1 MEEVYK
7 PILGFEKK
15 YLISNYGN
23 IKSIKTNKILKKQ
36 IINDGYLSST
46 LCGKPYLIHKLV
58 IENFSNEKK
67 INVVDHIDGNKQNNC
82 IFNLRHTTFS
92 ENTKNAYINN
102 PKMKKILTKV
112 YKYDINN
119 KLIKIYSSM
128 AECKNDNNISN
139 SSVIRNAS
147 NNNKLINN
155 YYYKTED
162 KKNNKIK
169 INLDDII
176 KIKDDEQFLKID
188 DFFNNN
194 FKNYYISNYG
204 RIYNINKQ
212 IIMKTLK
219 KVNGYE
225 FITMVSD
232 DSKTFKIPIHRLV
245 AYFFINKYENKKVIN
260 HIDENKYNN
269 YFKNLEITTQ
279 KDNII
284 HSKALK
290 INKYTLDM
298 KLINKYNCMKD
309 AANELKIEKY
319 GNISKCCQGKL
330 KSAYRF
336 IWKYDN

>member
-7 PILGFEKK
+7 PIANFEEK

-23 IKSIKTNKILKKQ
+23 IKSIKKNKILKKQ
-36 IINDGYLSST
+36 IINNGYLSTT

-67 INVVDHIDGNKQNNC
+67 SDVVDHIDGNKQNNC
-82 IFNLRHTTFS
+82 ISNLRHTTFS
-92 ENTKNAYINN
+92 ENAKNAYVNN

-112 YKYDINN
+112 YKYDIDN
-119 KLIKIYSSM
+119 KLVKIYNSI
-128 AECKNDNNISN
+128 AECKKENNFSN

-147 NNNKLINN
+147 NNNKLIDN
-155 YYYKTED
+155 YYYKTE
-162 KKNNKIK
+162 NKEK
-169 INLDDII
+169 INTKIDLDDII
-176 KIKDDEQFLKID
+176 KIKKDEHFKNIEN
-188 DFFNNN
+188 FFNEN

-204 RIYNINKQ
+204 RIYNLNKR

-225 FITMVSD
+225 FITIVSD
-232 DSKTFKIPIHRLV
+232 NSKTFKIPVHRLV
-245 AYFFINKYENKKVIN
+245 AYFFIDKYENKKVIN

-269 YFKNLEITTQ
+269 YYKNLEITTQ
-279 KDNII
+279 KENIR
-284 HSKALK
+284 HSHALK

-309 AANELKIEKY
+309 AANELKIVKY

-330 KSAYRF
+330 KSAYGY
-336 IWKYDN
+336 IWKFDD